1 MWPPPQPDP
10 HEVRR
15 DAAGEAPAVAAFAP
29 EPEALPVAGEVPVE
43 VEPEVAAPPAAR
55 AAERSAPVRRR
66 PPPAP
71 PAEPAPAEPVPAA
84 VVDDP
89 ADGLDGD
96 DEPATDGVDVPAGG
110 LDLDDRFDETVD
122 GDDADPEFDGEAE
135 LDEVVPGPLRGG
147 RHRCEL
153 SRSSLGGGR
162 DRPRAGPATAPDPP
176 GRRPRAQESLMAGGS
191 RRAGARAARAAPRG
205 PLRRAGRVLWLASP
219 VIVILAVLIGSAR
232 MAPAQTSPPTSQ
244 PPGSTTTTIPTV
256 QSGSPAVDPLD
267 PDDLD
272 DARRDREAEEELVG
286 DSAVSNPCQP
296 TDGSAKITADGAIVP
311 DDCWGEFPSSHYD
324 IGCDEGAWNHVG
336 RKVYCTFTDLTYQ
349 GARSATATALWIVE
363 WAYAFGVY
371 ERLGGPAIAI
381 AESYEQNMIGPLGL
395 AELAWFYAIAWAGL
409 QMLRGKLSLAGGEL
423 AASVVMAALAAILL
437 ANPSG
442 YLDGAFDT
450 MGTVSGALL
459 STGTGKPPP
468 DDALD
473 ADAVLQPL
481 QAHLH
486 QAFVEDPYDHLN
498 WGGSDMPTAC
508 RGMRDRIVA
517 LGPWGNSD
525 APRDAMEM
533 AGCQDQADFNHDPSG
548 QRLFGAVLTMTAAL
562 VMVVLIGL
570 VSLTIVVAQIVAVIL
585 FAVAPF
591 AALGA
596 ILTGGAR
603 RLALGWIAAVI
614 RVILVVIGM
623 SFVLSMLLLTVEAL
637 LSAGAEADLIERFA
651 LVNIVVIAMFGAR
664 RRVLHAGAEMANS
677 IGGKLSPQ
685 AVQNNENWLAVS
697 TVAGVSGFAIA
708 SGLNAAPGRSRAM
721 AQNAATTRMGQRKS
735 YNAAMVTRG
744 SGPAPDR
751 PGERGLRVRPP
762 QGRGRPQDAL
772 HLDHRRPAHVAPG
785 QGRLRAGRTPE
796 HQGAAPPQ
804 PAQPSRPHQ
813 AADRSPQREGEED
826 PARPARRRQRPA
838 WAERPARRAAAAVA
852 GPARRAVRAAPVVRA
867 ARVAPVVRA
876 ARVAPV
882 VPRLRWLRWFAR
894 LRRRRGRAAVRAAAG
909 ADRWRR
915 RSRRRPPYARGGSSS
930 LPCGAAGRSGPS
942 GRAKTSSAR
951 GGASGWPPTAS
962 PWSSCCSCCR

>member
-1 MWPPPQPDP
+1 
-10 HEVRR
+10 
-15 DAAGEAPAVAAFAP
+15 
-29 EPEALPVAGEVPVE
+29 
-43 VEPEVAAPPAAR
+43 
-55 AAERSAPVRRR
+55 
-66 PPPAP
+66 
-71 PAEPAPAEPVPAA
+71 
-84 VVDDP
+84 
-89 ADGLDGD
+89 
-96 DEPATDGVDVPAGG
+96 
-110 LDLDDRFDETVD
+110 
-122 GDDADPEFDGEAE
+122 
-135 LDEVVPGPLRGG
+135 
-147 RHRCEL
+147 
-153 SRSSLGGGR
+153 
-162 DRPRAGPATAPDPP
+162 
-176 GRRPRAQESLMAGGS
+176 MAGGS
-191 RRAGARAARAAPRG
+191 RRARARAARSAPRG
-205 PLRRAGRVLWLASP
+205 RLRRAGRVLWLASP
-219 VIVILAVLIGSAR
+219 IIVIVAVLVGSAN
-232 MAPAQTSPPTSQ
+232 MAPAQSNPTTR

-256 QSGSPAVDPLD
+256 QSDTPGVDPLD

-272 DARRDREAEEELVG
+272 DARRDREAEGELVG
-286 DSAVSNPCQP
+286 NAPVSNPCQP
-296 TDGSAKITADGAIVP
+296 TDGSAEITQHGAIVP

-336 RKVYCTFTDLTYQ
+336 RKVYCTFTDLAYQ

-409 QMLRGKLSLAGGEL
+409 QMLRGRLTLAGGEL

-473 ADAVLQPL
+473 ADAVLEPL

-508 RGMRDRIVA
+508 RSMRDRIVSM
-517 LGPWGNSD
+517 GPWGNSD
-525 APRDAMEM
+525 APREAMEL
-533 AGCQDQADFNHDPSG
+533 AGCQEQAEFNHDPSG

-570 VSLTIVVAQIVAVIL
+570 VSLTIVVAQIVAVVL

-603 RLALGWIAAVI
+603 RLALGWISAVI

-664 RRVLHAGAEMANS
+664 RRVLHAGADMANS

-685 AVQNNENWLAVS
+685 AVQDNENWLAAS
-697 TVAGVSGFAIA
+697 TVAGISGFAIA
-708 SGLNAAPGRSRAM
+708 SGLNATPGRSRAM
-721 AQNAATTRMGQRKS
+721 AQNAATTRVGQRKS
-735 YNAAMVTRG
+735 YNAAMVTEARG
-744 SGPAPDR
+744 LRPIARESVAYEYDPKTDQVIRKTPSISISGAQPMSRRAKAAYERVERQSIKELRRQNPPNRPDPTRPRHEVITEKVKKIR
-751 PGERGLRVRPP
+751 PGEGGP
-762 QGRGRPQDAL
+762 GRGRP
-772 HLDHRRPAHVAPG
+772 G
-785 QGRLRAGRTPE
+785 
-796 HQGAAPPQ
+796 
-804 PAQPSRPHQ
+804 
-813 AADRSPQREGEED
+813 
-826 PARPARRRQRPA
+826 
-838 WAERPARRAAAAVA
+838 
-852 GPARRAVRAAPVVRA
+852 
-867 ARVAPVVRA
+867 
-876 ARVAPV
+876 
-882 VPRLRWLRWFAR
+882 
-894 LRRRRGRAAVRAAAG
+894 RGR
-909 ADRWRR
+909 
-915 RSRRRPPYARGGSSS
+915 GG
-930 LPCGAAGRSGPS
+930 GRSG
-942 GRAKTSSAR
+942 GG
-951 GGASGWPPTAS
+951 GGAGSGGSGGSGGPRGPRGS
-962 PWSSCCSCCR
+962 GGGSGGGGG